1 MRCGY
6 LVAYRSWAICVHG
19 AIIIQCTEE
28 RPAILGDPHDVP
40 LARHESGLKNVDMV
54 KRREPCR
61 ISNSFACLCNEPRH
75 FVIDLI
81 ERRLPVRTICQS
93 HQNRQF
99 ILHAGPAKLQIGQ

>member
-6 LVAYRSWAICVHG
+6 LVAYRSWAICVHE

-54 KRREPCR
+54 ECAELIT
-61 ISNSFACLCNEPRH
+61 ISDLFICLCNEQRD
-75 FVIDLI
+75 FVCELI
-81 ERRLPVRTICQS
+81 EARSPLGAFC
-93 HQNRQF
+93 
-99 ILHAGPAKLQIGQ
+99 